1 MQDLTEYTKSLQ
13 AQYCQ
18 HFCPTTTAQEHSSE
32 NRTMIRTNH
41 KEWDGVIHDSQQ
53 TVHLLAPLPETV
65 QTSNI
70 ETQPSL
76 DLRKERQPR
85 GEDRGLVHTSINR
98 TLPEDNVKEESENT
112 EEDDQAGDGLGEKED
127 EHSGEEGDE
136 EVQGEETERSSE
148 EEMELRSTHED
159 DSE

>member
-1 MQDLTEYTKSLQ
+1 MQDLTEYTESLQ

-18 HFCPTTTAQEHSSE
+18 HFSPTTAQEHNSE

-53 TVHLLAPLPETV
+53 TVHVRVPLPEAV

-70 ETQPSL
+70 ETQPCL

-85 GEDRGLVHTSINR
+85 GEDCGLVRTSINR
-98 TLPEDNVKEESENT
+98 TLPEDNVKEESEDT
-112 EEDDQAGDGLGEKED
+112 EEEDQAGDVLEEKED